1 MYIINV
7 SNVSNNESPI
17 SLLILATM
25 CAGFP
30 FPVNYRCV
38 QVESSSHQEAAI
50 QGGGVWQVANR
61 TETPPGSSLEM
72 R

>member
-38 QVESSSHQEAAI
+38 QVESSGVIKRRQYRVAECGRWRI
-50 QGGGVWQVANR
+50 EQKRRQGLLLR
-61 TETPPGSSLEM
+61 
-72 R
+72 